1 MIQLKTKTKWF
12 TGLTILLFFLSTEI
26 NLAQESGKKKM
37 DEMWDG
43 KAKTNEELNT
53 TRGKLFRNGKY
64 AMFIHWGLF
73 SQLSN
78 KWKGK
83 TYYGIGEWLM
93 NSNMANISAQEYM
106 PVAKDFNPVN
116 FNAKAI
122 VQLAKDAG
130 MKYIVVTSKHHDGFA
145 MFHSR
150 DNKFNIV
157 DATPFKRD
165 PMTELAKAC
174 KDAGLGF
181 GFYYSQNQDWTAPGG
196 NGGPEKDEQG
206 NKKTFDDYFKEKCY
220 PQVEQITTAYGPI
233 ELVWFDTPGGMDKKY
248 AEQLVALVHKNQP
261 GAYVSGRVGHNLG
274 DYSTLGDME
283 VPKQNVEG
291 LWESVDVTNDAWGYA
306 WYDQNWKSA
315 KELLTRTLSTVARGG
330 TYMLNV
336 GPKPDGTIPEQ
347 AAFALRNSGN
357 WIKKYPQTIYA
368 AEASPW
374 KHALPWGDATVRGNK
389 ISLLVYEWPTTGH
402 LYLPGLISEITAIKL
417 VNNKKTEDLKFTKK
431 NGWVDIT
438 VPVKAPETLVSVV
451 EITVKG
457 TPKANS
463 IQCVDPKIETV
474 IYADFAKAIN
484 CEKAGKSWMEKFGE
498 WKHAMQVTK
507 WRAESKLEWEVEV
520 LQPGYYQTE
529 LNYTGLD
536 RMVWKIENN
545 EGGIVQNQQNS
556 SSVYTWYP
564 MGWMKFEH
572 PGKYTI
578 AVSLVEGEG
587 QKASLS
593 AIRLKKVD

>member
-1 MIQLKTKTKWF
+1 MQLNTRNKWCAKF
-12 TGLTILLFFLSTEI
+12 IVVLFFFSTGI
-26 NLAQESGKKKM
+26 TLGQEQGKKKM
-37 DEMWDG
+37 DEMWNG
-43 KAKTNEELNT
+43 KSNAISEANP
-53 TRGKLFRNGKY
+53 TRGKLFRDGKY

-73 SQLSN
+73 SQLGN

-93 NSNMANISAQEYM
+93 NSNMANIPPEEYL
-106 PVAKDFNPVN
+106 PVANDFNPIN

-145 MFHSR
+145 MFHSK

-174 KDAGLGF
+174 KDGGLGF

-196 NGGPEKDEQG
+196 NGGPVKDEQG
-206 NKKTFDDYFKEKCY
+206 NKKSFDDYFKEKCY
-220 PQVEQITTAYGPI
+220 PQVEQITTGYGPI
-233 ELVWFDTPGGMDKKY
+233 ELVWFDTPGEMDKKY
-248 AEQLVALVHKNQP
+248 AQQLVELVHKNQP

-283 VPKQNVEG
+283 VPKRNVEG

-347 AAFALRNSGN
+347 AAMALRNSGS
-357 WIKKYPQTIYA
+357 WIKKYPQTLYA
-368 AEASPW
+368 AKASPW
-374 KHALPWGDATVRGNK
+374 KHTLPWGDATVQGNK
-389 ISLLVYEWPTTGH
+389 ISLLVYAWPATGH
-402 LYLPGLISEITAIKL
+402 LYLPGLLSEITAVKL
-417 VNNKKTEDLKFTKK
+417 LNNNKRTALTFTKK
-431 NGWVDIT
+431 NGWVDIAI
-438 VPVKAPETLVSVV
+438 PVKAPETLVSVI

-463 IQCVDPKIETV
+463 TQGLDPVMETIV
-474 IYADFAKAIN
+474 YADFSKAVN
-484 CEKAGKSWMEKFGE
+484 CQKSSKSWMEKFGE
-498 WKHAMQVTK
+498 WKHIMQVSK
-507 WRAESKLEWEVEV
+507 WKPDSKIEWEVEV

-529 LNYTGLD
+529 LNYTGQG

-545 EGGIVQNQQNS
+545 HGGIVQNQQNS
-556 SSVYTWYP
+556 SAVYSWYP

-572 PGKYTI
+572 PGKYI
-578 AVSLVEGEG
+578 VSVSLVEGDG
-587 QKASLS
+587 QQASLS
-593 AIRLKKVD
+593 AIKFKSVD

>member
-1 MIQLKTKTKWF
+1 MQLKTKAKWSVR
-12 TGLTILLFFLSTEI
+12 LAIVLFFFSTGI
-26 NLAQESGKKKM
+26 NLAQESGKQKM
-37 DEMWDG
+37 NEMWDG
-43 KAKTNEELNT
+43 KANVSNQTNAS
-53 TRGKLFRNGKY
+53 RGKLFRDGKY

-93 NSNMANISAQEYM
+93 NSNMANIPAQDYL

-116 FNAKAI
+116 FDAKAI

-165 PMTELAKAC
+165 PMIELAKAC

-206 NKKTFDDYFKEKCY
+206 NRKSFDDYFREKCY
-220 PQVEQITTAYGPI
+220 PQVQQITTDYGPI

-347 AAFALRNSGN
+347 AALALRNSGN
-357 WIKKYPQTIYA
+357 WIKKYPQTLYA
-368 AEASPW
+368 AQASPW
-374 KHALPWGDATVRGNK
+374 KHTLPWGDATVQGNK
-389 ISLLVYEWPTTGH
+389 ISLLVYEWPATGH
-402 LYLPGLISEITAIKL
+402 LYLPGLLSEITSVKL
-417 VNNKKTEDLKFTKK
+417 VNNKKREPLKFTKK
-431 NGWVDIT
+431 NGWVDIA

-451 EITVKG
+451 EVIVKG

-463 IQCVDPKIETV
+463 IQSVDPEIENEV
-474 IYADFAKAIN
+474 YADFAKAIN

-498 WKHAMQVTK
+498 WKHIMQVTK
-507 WRAESKLEWEVEV
+507 WAADSKLEWEVEV
-520 LQPGYYQTE
+520 LKPGYYQTE
-529 LNYTGLD
+529 LNYTGLG

-545 EGGIVQNQQNS
+545 EGAVVQNQQNS

-572 PGKYTI
+572 PGKYTLSV
-578 AVSLVEGEG
+578 ALVEGEG

-593 AIRLKKVD
+593 AIRFKKVE

>member
-1 MIQLKTKTKWF
+1 
-12 TGLTILLFFLSTEI
+12 
-26 NLAQESGKKKM
+26 
-37 DEMWDG
+37 MWDG
-43 KAKTNEELNT
+43 KAKINGELNT

-145 MFHSR
+145 MFHSG

-347 AAFALRNSGN
+347 AAFALRYSGN

-417 VNNKKTEDLKFTKK
+417 VNNKKTEALKFTKK
-431 NGWVDIT
+431 NGWVDIA
-438 VPVKAPETLVSVV
+438 VPVKAPETLVSIV

-529 LNYTGLD
+529 LNYTGLG

-578 AVSLVEGEG
+578 AVSLIEGDG